1 MASTLVLH
9 QFESVVP
16 SSIDLSKMSLH
27 GRLVWGL
34 HQMFVA
40 IADAVVVLKMIGK

>member
-1 MASTLVLH
+1 MI
-9 QFESVVP
+9 VVP
-16 SSIDLSKMSLH
+16 QSIDLSKMSLH